1 MFDHYPYI
9 QKQHHVALAST
20 IRNHAVVST
29 VNATVLA
36 TMYKH
41 ALACLDGVKPM
52 DGFFSSNLRA
62 DGVTLSSVTEAK
74 TGLWMQLARLDD
86 KPSLLLTVGQKWAME
101 QPVPAHGNVA
111 TTLW

>member
-1 MFDHYPYI
+1 MFDHYPYV

-20 IRNHAVVST
+20 IRSHAVVST

-36 TMYKH
+36 IMYKH
-41 ALACLDGVKPM
+41 ALACLDNVVAL
-52 DGFFSSNLRA
+52 DGFFSSRLCA
-62 DGVTLSSVTEAK
+62 EGVTLSSVTEAK
-74 TGLWMQLARLDD
+74 TGLWMQLAKLDG
-86 KPSLLLTVGQKWAME
+86 KPSLLLTIGQKWAME